1 MGQGWLP
8 QEAIPG
14 GGGREP
20 GGEYVSSPTV
30 EPEGRRSR
38 LSSDL
43 FIPKAVGQSHSCDQ
57 TAGSTSE
64 VWVCAPALTETR
76 AEDLSFQGK
85 EVHGLFGICEKEKE
99 PCF

>member
-14 GGGREP
+14 GGGSEP

-30 EPEGRRSR
+30 EPEGKSR

-43 FIPKAVGQSHSCDQ
+43 FIPKAVGRSHSCDQ

-64 VWVCAPALTETR
+64 VWVCAPALVETR

-85 EVHGLFGICEKEKE
+85 EGHGLLGMCEKEKE